1 MPDKIIALLLGDV
14 FGTPGVRALFTGLAS
29 MRRAHKADI
38 VIVNGENAAEG
49 LGITEQIAE
58 QLFSVGVDVITS
70 GNHIWHRRE
79 IVKMLESDQPILR
92 PANYPPGT
100 PGKGYIVVKIKSNP
114 VAVLNLQGR
123 EQMPSIDCPFR
134 VGKEL
139 VRKLQSHTKV
149 ILTDFHAESSEEK
162 ESLAFYLDGQMSA
175 LIGTHTHIQT
185 ADEKI
190 LPKGTAYITDMGMTG
205 PDDSVIGSSKKISVQ
220 RSLSQMPLKME
231 VSDTPAVIQG
241 VKISIDVET
250 GKSTK
255 IERIT
260 QKSLV

>member
-1 MPDKIIALLLGDV
+1 MPDKITALLLGDV

-29 MRRAHKADI
+29 IRKTYKADI

-49 LGITEQIAE
+49 LGITEEIAE

-79 IVKMLESDQPILR
+79 IVKMLDSDQPIIR

-100 PGKGYIVVKIKSNP
+100 PGNGSTVINVKSIP

-123 EQMPSIDCPFR
+123 EQMRSIDCPFR
-134 VGKEL
+134 IGKEQ
-139 VRKLQSHTKV
+139 VRKLQSQTK
-149 ILTDFHAESSEEK
+149 IIITDFHAESPEEK
-162 ESLAFYLDGQMSA
+162 ESLAFYLDGQISA

-190 LPKGTAYITDMGMTG
+190 LPQGCAYISDMGMTG
-205 PDDSVIGSSKKISVQ
+205 PDDSVIGSSKEISVQ

-231 VSDTPAVIQG
+231 VSNTPAVIQG
-241 VKISIDVET
+241 VKLSIDVET
-250 GKSTK
+250 GKAVS
-255 IERIT
+255 IERFS
-260 QKSLV
+260 KRSLV

>member
-1 MPDKIIALLLGDV
+1 MPDKITALLLGDV
-14 FGTPGVRALFTGLAS
+14 FGTPGVRALFTGLTS
-29 MRRAHKADI
+29 LRKEYKADI

-49 LGITEQIAE
+49 LGITEQIAG
-58 QLFSVGVDVITS
+58 QLFSAGVDVITS
-70 GNHIWHRRE
+70 GNHIWHHRE
-79 IVKMLESDQPILR
+79 VLKMLDSEQPILR

-100 PGKGYIVVKIKSNP
+100 PGKGYIVVNIKSNP

-134 VGKEL
+134 AGKEL
-139 VRKLQSHTKV
+139 VRKLHSHTKV
-149 ILTDFHAESSEEK
+149 ILTDFHAESPEEK

-250 GKSTK
+250 GKATK
-255 IERIT
+255 IERIS

>member
-1 MPDKIIALLLGDV
+1 MPDKITALLLGDV

-29 MRRAHKADI
+29 IRKTYKADI

-49 LGITEQIAE
+49 LGITEDIAE

-79 IVKMLESDQPILR
+79 IIKMLDSDQPILR

-100 PGKGYIVVKIKSNP
+100 PGKGSTVVNVKSIP

-123 EQMPSIDCPFR
+123 EQMRSIDCPFR
-134 VGKEL
+134 IGKEQI
-139 VRKLQSHTKV
+139 RKLQSQTK
-149 ILTDFHAESSEEK
+149 IIITDFHAESPEEK
-162 ESLAFYLDGQMSA
+162 ESLAFYLDGQISA

-190 LPKGTAYITDMGMTG
+190 LPKGCAYISDMGMTG
-205 PDDSVIGSSKKISVQ
+205 PDDSVIGSSKEISVQ

-231 VSDTPAVIQG
+231 VSNTAAVIQG
-241 VKISIDVET
+241 VKLSIDVET
-250 GKSTK
+250 GKALS
-255 IERIT
+255 IERFS
-260 QKSLV
+260 QRSLV